1 MPFLPRSLGR
11 VSEPVEANNATH
23 RPVIPL
29 YARYADPVP
38 RPRSE
43 KARHAVLEAML
54 RALAADGY
62 ASVTIE
68 GLAAEAGV
76 SKQTIYRWWP
86 SKAAI
91 LGEALLEG
99 SLPGF
104 ELPMTSDLRADLRAV
119 LSAQNPDA
127 VALAR
132 ALIEV
137 TATDV
142 ELGLKLNARLATPI
156 REWTA
161 LRLAQAVDAGDVRA
175 DVDAAVVADQLIA
188 IGSYSALV
196 GGSTNAGKVDGMVEV
211 MLRGIR
217 AWPD

>member
-1 MPFLPRSLGR
+1 
-11 VSEPVEANNATH
+11 
-23 RPVIPL
+23 
-29 YARYADPVP
+29 
-38 RPRSE
+38 
-43 KARHAVLEAML
+43 ML

-62 ASVTIE
+62 AVVTIE
-68 GLAAEAGV
+68 GLAESAGV

-99 SLPGF
+99 ELPAF
-104 ELPMTSDLRADLRAV
+104 ELPVTDDLRADLRAV
-119 LSAQNPDA
+119 LSAQNSDT
-127 VALAR
+127 VAIAR

-137 TATDV
+137 TATDA
-142 ELGLKLNARLATPI
+142 ELGLKLNARLAAPI

-161 LRLAQAVDAGDVRA
+161 VRLAQAVDAGDVSP

-196 GGSTNAGKVDGMVEV
+196 GGPADAGKVDGMVDV
-211 MLRGIR
+211 ILRGIG
-217 AWPD
+217 A